1 VRPGWSFPIALEDA
15 ARGGEPIF
23 LRIARAVTDDVR
35 RGRLRPGDPLP
46 GTRALAETLG
56 VHRNTVLAAYREL
69 VAEGWATASAAR
81 GTFVSRELPD
91 AAPRRFAAP
100 VTEPPA
106 RVGYDLAPAPP
117 VWRST
122 SGPPSLARGVLSLSG
137 GIPDV
142 RLVPTAALARAFRRA
157 LRTDARALL
166 GYGDPRGP
174 LALRNALASMLS
186 VSRGLASSGE
196 NVIVTRGSQMALDL
210 VARTLVAPGDL
221 VLVEALGYRP
231 AWVAM
236 RSAGA
241 RVVGVPLDGRGI
253 KTDAIAKV
261 ASQQKIRAVYVT
273 PHHQY
278 PTTVALSAGR
288 RIELLALAARHRFA
302 VIEDDY
308 DHEFHYDG
316 RPILPLAS
324 ADRAGVVIYVGTL
337 SKVLAPG
344 LRIGYVVAPAP
355 LLERLALLRASVDR
369 QGDLPVEAAVAELLE
384 DGEVQRHIRRA
395 RRIYEERRDLLVEL
409 LRSSLGSALAFDSP
423 AGGTALWAKIDASID
438 VDAWYERG
446 LTAGVAFQPARVFA
460 VDGRSKNHARFGFAQ
475 LDPAELREAVK
486 RLARALRPLK
496 RRELG

>member
-1 VRPGWSFPIALEDA
+1 MRPGWSFPIALADGAGDA
-15 ARGGEPIF
+15 DASREPIF
-23 LRIARAVTDDVR
+23 LRIARAVTDDIR
-35 RGRLRPGDPLP
+35 RGRLRPGAPLP
-46 GTRALAETLG
+46 GSRALAETLG

-69 VAEGWATASAAR
+69 AAEGWVTASAAR
-81 GTFVSRELPD
+81 GTFISRELPD
-91 AAPRRFAAP
+91 AAPRRFAAT

-106 RVGYDLAPAPP
+106 RVGYDLGPAP
-117 VWRST
+117 SL
-122 SGPPSLARGVLSLSG
+122 GPAPLARGVLSLSG

-142 RLVPTAALARAFRRA
+142 RLVPIAPLARAFRRA

-174 LALRNALASMLS
+174 VALRSAIASMLS
-186 VSRGLASSGE
+186 VSRGLVSSGE
-196 NVIVTRGSQMALDL
+196 NVVVTRGSQGAIDL

-241 RVVGVPLDGRGI
+241 RVAGVPVDARGI
-253 KTDAIAKV
+253 DTEAIGKLA
-261 ASQQKIRAVYVT
+261 AEQKIRAVYVT

-355 LLERLALLRASVDR
+355 LLDRLATLRASVDR

-395 RRIYEERRDLLVEL
+395 RRVYEGRRDLLVGL
-409 LRSSLGSALAFDSP
+409 LRSSLGSALAFASP
-423 AGGTALWAKIDASID
+423 AGGTALWAKVDTAID
-438 VDAWYERG
+438 VDAWYERS
-446 LTAGVAFQPARVFA
+446 LAAGVAFQPARIFA
-460 VDGRSKNHARFGFAQ
+460 LDGRSKNQARFGFAQ
-475 LDPAELREAVK
+475 LDEPELKEAVK
-486 RLARALRPLK
+486 RLARALKLGK
-496 RRELG
+496 RR